1 LAVFLACLNALA
13 VGAPLLPALRIF
25 SPEPLAILLRLAWMF
40 AYNPLAMMFV
50 LLVELFPR
58 KIAFALRTP
67 E

>member
-1 LAVFLACLNALA
+1 
-13 VGAPLLPALRIF
+13 
-25 SPEPLAILLRLAWMF
+25 MF